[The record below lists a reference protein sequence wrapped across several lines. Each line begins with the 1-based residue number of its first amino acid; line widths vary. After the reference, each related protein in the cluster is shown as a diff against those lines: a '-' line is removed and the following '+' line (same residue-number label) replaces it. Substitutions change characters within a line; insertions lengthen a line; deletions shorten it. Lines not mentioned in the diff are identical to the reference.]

1 VNVPAGRVRTRPGHR
16 SPIPAGSYQ
25 APAPARTGLRGPEVA
40 FEGDD
45 GRRRVFGFA
54 GLPAAGWHEPL
65 AAAFAARTGP
75 GGQLRTLASAV
86 CAWGTAGRFLRFAA
100 SQQPVPANPGMLQA
114 AHLDRFHAHRAA
126 TLTPPAALR
135 DLRQLLALL
144 GQEPLRGSL
153 AAEVAD
159 YLGRRWKD
167 PRQDGRPGY
176 SDGEL
181 ARILTAARSDAV
193 AVCARIEAGERLLNR
208 YERDRAALS
217 EAERAQGAELAAMA
231 ATGIVPVAGGKGRR
245 ARKQLA
251 GQLFLTRADLPPLL
265 VLMVA
270 LSGRNGETVKELPA
284 AHRLLDD
291 KAVEVSVIKRR
302 RGPAHWTGQAV
313 WEIGPPSR
321 RLHTPG
327 GLYLLVHK
335 LTARGRQISGSVSLW
350 SVWRNDQDNTPGTAE
365 HHDPF
370 TGRLGNL
377 VPLREWAQRHGLRDD
392 DGNTLGLQLGRL
404 RTSAEVRR
412 TRQLGGHL
420 PSAARSNTMQ
430 VLWGSYLRSDPVII
444 AWAEETMDAALA
456 DAEQAALRAH
466 AQALASHGGALRIIP
481 GPAPAEDAAQVGL
494 DAMTARR
501 AATGELDTAWTAC
514 TGRDAS
520 PWNEGTCRASFLDCF
535 HCGNAL
541 ITRTH
546 LPRLLS
552 LAEALEQ
559 RREQMNT
566 DAWWRRYGPAWEAI
580 RHHVLPEFSAAEV
593 QAAAAARPAD
603 SLLDLAEGPREEP

>member
-1 VNVPAGRVRTRPGHR
+1 M
-16 SPIPAGSYQ
+16 
-25 APAPARTGLRGPEVA
+25 
-40 FEGDD
+40 
-45 GRRRVFGFA
+45 
-54 GLPAAGWHEPL
+54 
-65 AAAFAARTGP
+65 
-75 GGQLRTLASAV
+75 
-86 CAWGTAGRFLRFAA
+86 CAWGTVGRFLRFAA
-100 SQQPVPANPGMLQA
+100 SEQPVPADPGMLRA

-144 GQEPLRGSL
+144 RQEPLRGLL

-167 PRQDGRPGY
+167 PRQGGRPGY

-181 ARILTAARSDAV
+181 ARILAAARSDVV
-193 AVCARIEAGERLLNR
+193 AVCARIEAGERLLHR
-208 YERDRAALS
+208 YEHDRAALS
-217 EAERAQGAELAAMA
+217 GAERAQGAELAAMA
-231 ATGIVPVAGGKGRR
+231 TTGIVPVAGGKGRR

-251 GQLFLTRADLPPLL
+251 GQLFLTRDDLPPLL

-302 RGPAHWTGQAV
+302 RGPAHWIRAGRLGDRPAQPPPAHPGRVVSPGAQAD
-313 WEIGPPSR
+313 R
-321 RLHTPG
+321 TRQADQRL
-327 GLYLLVHK
+327 
-335 LTARGRQISGSVSLW
+335 ASLW

-377 VPLREWAQRHGLRDD
+377 VPLREWGQRHGLRDD
-392 DGNTLGLQLGRL
+392 DGNPMGLQLGRL

-430 VLWGSYLRSDPVII
+430 VLWGSYLRSDPAVI
-444 AWAEETMDAALA
+444 AWAEETMDAALG
-456 DAEQAALRAH
+456 DAEQAALQAH

-481 GPAPAEDAAQVGL
+481 GPAPAQNAAQAGL

-501 AATGELDTAWTAC
+501 AAAGELDTAWTAC

-566 DAWWRRYGPAWEAI
+566 DAWWRRYGPAWAAI

>member
-1 VNVPAGRVRTRPGHR
+1 MNVPAGRVRTRPGHR